1 MKMISSTRTTSTNGV
16 TLISAIGA
24 RPRDRL
30 PPDSEAGVNAIA
42 LASETPPDQ
51 VHELERK
58 VVHTRAHLFERIAEV
73 VVEDRRRDSGEE
85 TDGGRDQCFRDAGSD
100 GFQTGA
106 PRGAQ
111 ILERA
116 DDPNDCTQQTNK

>member
-30 PPDSEAGVNAIA
+30 PPDSETGVNAIA
-42 LASETPPDQ
+42 LASETPLDQ
-51 VHELERK
+51 VQELERK
-58 VVHTRAHLFERIAEV
+58 VVHPRAYLFEQMAEV
-73 VVEDRRRDSGEE
+73 VVEDGRRDGGEE
-85 TDGGRDQCFRDAGSD
+85 PHGGRDQSFRDARPD
-100 GFQTGA
+100 EFQTGA

-111 ILERA
+111 VLERP
-116 DDPNDCTQQTNK
+116 DDP